1 MAEKSNPENTYGEEQ
16 KEELQKKPVPI
27 EISET
32 VYMGEGK
39 PGVDRQATELTETAY
54 MGEPEKPSKL
64 EPEDEYKR
72 SGEKIGKAN
81 LPPRK
86 NEHGNKAA

>member
-1 MAEKSNPENTYGEEQ
+1 MAEKSNPENKHDEEQ
-16 KEELQKKPVPI
+16 KLESQKKPLPT

-39 PGVDRQATELTETAY
+39 SGADRQATELTETAY
-54 MGEPEKPSKL
+54 MGEPEKQSNL
-64 EPEDEYKR
+64 EPNEEYKR
-72 SGEKIGKAN
+72 SGEKMGKAN

-86 NEHGNKAA
+86 NKPGNEAA

>member
-1 MAEKSNPENTYGEEQ
+1 MAEKSNPENMHGEER
-16 KEELQKKPVPI
+16 KEELQKKPVPT

-39 PGVDRQATELTETAY
+39 SGVDRQATELTETAY

-64 EPEDEYKR
+64 ESEDEYKR
-72 SGEKIGKAN
+72 SGEKMGKAN

-86 NEHGNKAA
+86 DKHGNEAA

>member
-1 MAEKSNPENTYGEEQ
+1 MAEKSNPENKRDEEQ
-16 KEELQKKPVPI
+16 KQESQKKSIPT

-39 PGVDRQATELTETAY
+39 SGADREATELTETAY
-54 MGEPEKPSKL
+54 MGEPEKPS
-64 EPEDEYKR
+64 PEHDEEYKR
-72 SGEKIGKAN
+72 SGEKMGKAN

-86 NEHGNKAA
+86 NKPGEAA